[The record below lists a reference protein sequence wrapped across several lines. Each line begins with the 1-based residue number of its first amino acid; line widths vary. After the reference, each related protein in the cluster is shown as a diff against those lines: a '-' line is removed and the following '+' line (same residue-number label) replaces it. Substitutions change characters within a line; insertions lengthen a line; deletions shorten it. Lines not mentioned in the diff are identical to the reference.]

1 MATTR
6 IMPLHVGK
14 GRTVDR
20 AISAIVDYVE
30 NPVKTDGGPLITS
43 FACNSRLADAEF
55 LYAKQRYIR
64 NTGRPRGKDD
74 VIAYHLR
81 QAFVPGEITPE
92 EANRLGQELA
102 RRFTKENHAYIV
114 CTHVDR
120 KHIHNHIIWNAVSLD
135 CDRKFRNF
143 WGSSKAVRKL
153 SDTICIE
160 NGYSIVE
167 NPKEHSSK
175 SYDQWLGDQK
185 KPSHREM
192 LRMAIDQAME
202 QKPKDFDDLLVM
214 LRDAGYEIKP
224 GKNPSFR
231 GAGQKRFVRLDT
243 LGEDYTKEALI
254 AALTGEKK
262 HTPRRQSVQV
272 ATQKPNLL
280 IDIQQKLQQGKNAGY
295 ERWAKVF
302 NLKQMAQSMNYLQ
315 EHGLME
321 MDALVQKSDEAV
333 ERYHEL
339 AKQIRMIEDRMDE
352 ISALR
357 GHILTYIKTRDVY
370 AAYRKAGYS
379 KKFYVEHEADILRH
393 KAAKKAFDELGLQKL
408 PTIKRLQ
415 DEYAKLLEEKKKAL
429 PEYRKA
435 RDEMRELL
443 TVKANV
449 ESILRLDEHDHGK
462 KHVRE

>member
-1 MATTR
+1 M
-6 IMPLHVGK
+6 
-14 GRTVDR
+14 
-20 AISAIVDYVE
+20 
-30 NPVKTDGGPLITS
+30 
-43 FACNSRLADAEF
+43 
-55 LYAKQRYIR
+55 
-64 NTGRPRGKDD
+64 
-74 VIAYHLR
+74 IAYHLR

-102 RRFTKENHAYIV
+102 RRFTKENHTYIV

-120 KHIHNHIIWNAVSLD
+120 QHIHNHIIWNAVSLD

-143 WGSSKAVRKL
+143 WGSSKAVRKF

-167 NPKEHSSK
+167 NPKEHGGK

-185 KPSHREM
+185 KPSHREL

-202 QKPKDFDDLLVM
+202 QKPKSFDDLLAM
-214 LRDAGYEIKP
+214 LHDAGYEVKP
-224 GKNPSFR
+224 EKNPSFR
-231 GAGQKRFVRLDT
+231 GEGQKRFVRLDT
-243 LGEDYTKEALI
+243 LGENYTKETLI

-262 HTPRRQSVQV
+262 HTPLRQNVQ
-272 ATQKPNLL
+272 ATVQKPNLL
-280 IDIQQKLQQGKNAGY
+280 IDIQQKLQQGKDAGY

-333 ERYHEL
+333 EKYHEL
-339 AKQIRMIEDRMDE
+339 AKQIRTIEERMDE
-352 ISALR
+352 ISVLR

-370 AAYRKAGYS
+370 AGYRKAGYS
-379 KKFYVEHEADILRH
+379 KKFYTEHESDILRH

-415 DEYAKLLEEKKKAL
+415 DEYARLLEEKKKAL

-462 KHVRE
+462 KHVRESYHG

>member
-1 MATTR
+1 M
-6 IMPLHVGK
+6 
-14 GRTVDR
+14 
-20 AISAIVDYVE
+20 
-30 NPVKTDGGPLITS
+30 
-43 FACNSRLADAEF
+43 
-55 LYAKQRYIR
+55 
-64 NTGRPRGKDD
+64 
-74 VIAYHLR
+74 IAYHLR

-102 RRFTKENHAYIV
+102 RRFTKENHTYIV

-120 KHIHNHIIWNAVSLD
+120 KHVHNHIIWNAVSLD
-135 CDRKFRNF
+135 CDCKFRNF

-167 NPKEHSSK
+167 NPKEHGGK

-185 KPSHREM
+185 KPSHREL
-192 LRMAIDQAME
+192 LRMAIDRVIE
-202 QKPKDFDDLLVM
+202 QKPKSFDDLLAM
-214 LRDAGYEIKP
+214 LRDAGYEVKL

-231 GAGQKRFVRLDT
+231 GEGQRRFVRLDT

-254 AALTGEKK
+254 AALAGKKK
-262 HTPRRQSVQV
+262 HTPRRQSAKVMS
-272 ATQKPNLL
+272 QKPNLI
-280 IDIQQKLQQGKNAGY
+280 IDIQQKLQQGKGAGY

-321 MDALVQKSDEAV
+321 MDALMQKSDKAV
-333 ERYHEL
+333 EKYHDL
-339 AKQIRMIEDRMDE
+339 AKQIRTIEERMDE
-352 ISALR
+352 ISVLR
-357 GHILTYIKTRDVY
+357 GHILTYIKTREVY

-379 KKFYVEHEADILRH
+379 KKFYAEHESDILRH

-415 DEYAKLLEEKKKAL
+415 DEYARLLEEKKKAL
-429 PEYRKA
+429 PQYRKA